1 MSNKYYKLLS
11 NKPTYVFDRGGDITF
26 IDGGNKNGEMGWVYR
41 DFSVGNENGGGV
53 ASTGWRVSYTHT
65 QHALCKKD

>member
-26 IDGGNKNGEMGWVYR
+26 VDGGNTHGEIGWSFVDY
-41 DFSVGNENGGGV
+41 SVGNKDGGGV
-53 ASTGWRVSYTHT
+53 AATGWRVSYTT
-65 QHALCKKD
+65 VG